1 MSNESVPIGNVI
13 HVGLTSG
20 MKSDPISEIAEYFI
34 QEREEDL
41 FKINDLVCVKAA
53 NTVPVKTPI
62 TTKII

>member
-41 FKINDLVCVKAA
+41 FKAILDFLSRERRYG
-53 NTVPVKTPI
+53 
-62 TTKII
+62 KISEQVNS